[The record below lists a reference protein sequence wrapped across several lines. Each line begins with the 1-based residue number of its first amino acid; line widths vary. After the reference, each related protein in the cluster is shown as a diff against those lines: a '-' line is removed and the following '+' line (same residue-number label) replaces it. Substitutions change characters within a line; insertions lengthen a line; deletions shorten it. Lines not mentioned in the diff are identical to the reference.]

1 MATLFSIPELKLRRS
16 RILLAVAVFLLAAQ
30 CLFFLREAAVLRD
43 VIRQHD
49 DADIAIFQL
58 RSILAD
64 LLDAETGQRGYLLTG
79 DPAYLQPYLDA
90 RARIRGNLDLARKAA
105 AENDVFAADTIKLDQ
120 LAGRK
125 LDELEAT
132 IRLRK
137 KGGID
142 EAGKVLMLGHGKS
155 VMDEARAIIGQEL
168 ARFARIRDASR
179 HEVVLRLERAARVF
193 VGIAVTAAI
202 LATLAWYALAHSAR
216 MNLDLARRLA
226 RDASHD
232 TLTGLPNRRFF
243 DRWVEHLLHEAKRPF
258 ALLLIDLDGFKKVN
272 DRLGHQIGD
281 QVLKESSS
289 RLQSVLRSREFVARL
304 GGDEFA
310 LILQGRID
318 QDDLE
323 RVGQRLI
330 GSLYT
335 GLHPSLEN
343 NAVGASIGVAYF
355 PENGG
360 DVHAIVK
367 AADEALYESKSR
379 GRRCVTF
386 AAPQQ
391 HPESPAESK

>member
-16 RILLAVAVFLLAAQ
+16 RLLLAVAVILLAVQ

-49 DADIAIFQL
+49 EADIAIFQL

-79 DPAYLQPYLDA
+79 DPAYLQPYLAA

-105 AENDVFAADTIKLDQ
+105 ADNPTFSADTIKLDQ
-120 LAGRK
+120 LAGRT

-137 KGGID
+137 QKGID
-142 EAGKVLMLGHGKS
+142 EAGKIVMLGHGKS
-155 VMDEARAIIGQEL
+155 VMDEARAIIGHEL

-179 HEVVLRLERAARVF
+179 RDVVLRLERAARVF

-216 MNLDLARRLA
+216 INLDLARRLA

-232 TLTGLPNRRFF
+232 ALTGLPNRRFF

-310 LILQGRID
+310 LLLQGRID
-318 QDDLE
+318 KDDME

-335 GLHPSLEN
+335 ALHPSLEN
-343 NAVGASIGVAYF
+343 NAVGASIGVACF
-355 PENGG
+355 PENGD
-360 DVHAIVK
+360 DVHTIVK
-367 AADEALYESKSR
+367 AADEALYVSKSR